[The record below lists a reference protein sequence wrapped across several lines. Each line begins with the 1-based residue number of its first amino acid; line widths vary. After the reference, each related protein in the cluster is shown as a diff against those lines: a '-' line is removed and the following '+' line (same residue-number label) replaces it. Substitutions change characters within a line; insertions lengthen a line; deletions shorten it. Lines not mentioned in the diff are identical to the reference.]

1 MALSNVKIRVLAH
14 IMDHYHMEGSDA
26 DNIFNDRR
34 DLYHSL
40 LTLPDFTS
48 LKSIDDKVLSSL
60 VVMIKQNIELND
72 ANR

>member
-1 MALSNVKIRVLAH
+1 
-14 IMDHYHMEGSDA
+14 MEGSDA